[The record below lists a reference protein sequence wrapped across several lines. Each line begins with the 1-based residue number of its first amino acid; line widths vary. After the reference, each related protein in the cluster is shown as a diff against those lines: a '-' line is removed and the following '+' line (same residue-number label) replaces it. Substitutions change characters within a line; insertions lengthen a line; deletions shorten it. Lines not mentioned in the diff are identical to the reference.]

1 MSYYSY
7 YFSLVY
13 KVHNRF
19 TYSVIDLN
27 YIIALMMIYYLSTNV
42 QDSFTYLVI
51 VNDRFTYCL
60 SHNMVIIMILSLYL
74 RSDYAPRLVWPECP
88 IHKLS

>member
-1 MSYYSY
+1 
-7 YFSLVY
+7 
-13 KVHNRF
+13 
-19 TYSVIDLN
+19 
-27 YIIALMMIYYLSTNV
+27 MIYYLSTNV

-51 VNDRFTYCL
+51 VIVNDRFTYCL
-60 SHNMVIIMILSLYL
+60 SHNMVINIIMILSLYL

>member
-1 MSYYSY
+1 
-7 YFSLVY
+7 
-13 KVHNRF
+13 
-19 TYSVIDLN
+19 
-27 YIIALMMIYYLSTNV
+27 MMIYYLSTNV

-60 SHNMVIIMILSLYL
+60 SHNVVIIMILSLYL

>member
-1 MSYYSY
+1 
-7 YFSLVY
+7 
-13 KVHNRF
+13 
-19 TYSVIDLN
+19 
-27 YIIALMMIYYLSTNV
+27 MMIYYLSTNV

-60 SHNMVIIMILSLYL
+60 SHNMVINIIMILSLYL

>member
-1 MSYYSY
+1 MVII
-7 YFSLVY
+7 FFLFIKFITVSL
-13 KVHNRF
+13 
-19 TYSVIDLN
+19 IDLN

-51 VNDRFTYCL
+51 VIVNDRFTYCL
-60 SHNMVIIMILSLYL
+60 SHNMVIIMILSLCL

-88 IHKLS
+88 IHNL

>member
-1 MSYYSY
+1 
-7 YFSLVY
+7 
-13 KVHNRF
+13 
-19 TYSVIDLN
+19 
-27 YIIALMMIYYLSTNV
+27 MIYYLSTNV
-42 QDSFTYLVI
+42 QDSFTYLVIVI

-60 SHNMVIIMILSLYL
+60 SHNMVIIMILSFSLYL

>member
-1 MSYYSY
+1 
-7 YFSLVY
+7 
-13 KVHNRF
+13 
-19 TYSVIDLN
+19 
-27 YIIALMMIYYLSTNV
+27 MIYYLSTNV

-88 IHKLS
+88 IHKLSWGLTPPLLPFGL